1 MGKPVLCLMGLDLYG
16 QTLSVW
22 MGFTHFHKHVWT
34 HLFSVRSFLLW
45 RWGLNSGDRCGSR
58 NSDGVIRN
66 DATVTVVMKVRQ
78 YIIGIQALKTAFAAE
93 KWRWGRF
100 RTLAPLSNTTRHDS
114 VLIMHTAVGTFML
127 SNHFCWLDEGSSTL
141 EVD

>member
-1 MGKPVLCLMGLDLYG
+1 MSSEDEPSQSLYIKE
-16 QTLSVW
+16 SP
-22 MGFTHFHKHVWT
+22 
-34 HLFSVRSFLLW
+34 LLW
-45 RWGLNSGDRCGSR
+45 RWGLNSGDRCSSR

-66 DATVTVVMKVRQ
+66 DATVTVVMKVHR

-100 RTLAPLSNTTRHDS
+100 RTLAPLSDTPRHDAFS
-114 VLIMHTAVGTFML
+114 VLIMHTAVGTVTL